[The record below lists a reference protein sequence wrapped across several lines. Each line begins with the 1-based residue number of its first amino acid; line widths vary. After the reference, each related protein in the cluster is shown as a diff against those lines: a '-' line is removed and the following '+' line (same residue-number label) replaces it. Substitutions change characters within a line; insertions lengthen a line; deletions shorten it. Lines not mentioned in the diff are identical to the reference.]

1 VKRSSMIMS
10 MEVSGRIVI
19 DSFTR
24 SRAIISLAN
33 EERELILRFMYEWPF
48 LTNDSVI

>member
-1 VKRSSMIMS
+1 

-24 SRAIISLAN
+24 SRAIISWAK
-33 EERELILRFMYEWPF
+33 EERVLILRFMYEKPF
-48 LTNDSVI
+48 FTNDSVI